1 MTSNSPP
8 SGRTSSDTVKLS
20 WEDTLPPLPTGETPL
35 RRDSIVKISG
45 LEKRYRGEDGIVPIL
60 TALDLEIPRG
70 SMTVIR
76 GASGSGKTT
85 LLNILGGLDR
95 WDSGRVEV
103 DGISLQG
110 LSAKELTRYRAERIG
125 FIFQFHN
132 LIHSL
137 TVLENVLLGLEAVRP
152 VSAQDEA
159 LARRYLQDVGL
170 ASLENQF
177 PARLSG
183 GQQQRVA
190 IVRALAKG
198 PSLILADEPT
208 GSLDEHS
215 GEAVIAVLKELQV
228 RTHAT
233 VIVVTHNPEWEQHAD
248 AVFEMR
254 SGRLACKKHHAPPAL

>member
-1 MTSNSPP
+1 
-8 SGRTSSDTVKLS
+8 VKIS
-20 WEDTLPPLPTGETPL
+20 WEETLPPLQGQKAQT

-45 LEKRYRGEDGIVPIL
+45 LEKRYRGEEGIVPIL

-110 LSAKELTRYRAERIG
+110 LSARELTRYRAERIG

-152 VSAQDEA
+152 VNAQDEA

-183 GQQQRVA
+183 GQHQRVA

-215 GEAVIAVLKELQV
+215 GETVIAVLKELQV

-233 VIVVTHNPEWEQHAD
+233 VVVVTHNPEWEQHAD

-254 SGRLACKKHHAPPAL
+254 SGRLACKKYDEPPAL